1 MHTPVARTN
10 STTTTPTKLTT
21 NKVSFDS
28 HGTPCAGWLTL
39 PLGAGPH
46 PGIVLA
52 HGLGATHDMLMAQYE
67 QHFAQA
73 GVATLAFDYRHTGES
88 GGLPRQR
95 FNMRRHQQDVGAA
108 MGYMQRHESIDS
120 DRVGLWGTSLGAMH
134 VLREASGRSDLAAVV
149 VQSPILHGPAALTRM
164 SWRSVLRLTPAIAHD
179 ALRRAG
185 RAEPRYVPMLGEPG
199 SYAAITIAGALAG
212 WTSTVPP
219 GGTFDNRIAASDV
232 FGIAVT
238 SAKARAKTISAPLL
252 VCVSRRETLMDP
264 RHAEDVGRYAAK
276 GVVRHYDGDHFQV
289 YHSPL
294 LAEILAD
301 QTRFLEEHLGVK
313 GS

>member
-1 MHTPVARTN
+1 MDSPATTN
-10 STTTTPTKLTT
+10 ITTTE
-21 NKVSFDS
+21 VSFDS
-28 HGTPCAGWLTL
+28 QGTRCAGWLTV
-39 PLGAGPH
+39 PVGAGPH
-46 PGIVLA
+46 PGLVLA
-52 HGLGATHDMLMAQYE
+52 HGLGATHDMLMPQYE

-108 MGYMQRHESIDS
+108 LGYMQRHESIHS
-120 DRVGLWGTSLGAMH
+120 KSIGLWGTSLGAMH
-134 VLREASGRSDLAAVV
+134 VLREASERRDLAAVV
-149 VQSPILHGPAALTRM
+149 VQSPILHGPAALSRM
-164 SWRSVLRLTPAIAHD
+164 SWRSALRLTPAIADD

-185 RAEPRYVPMLGEPG
+185 GAQPRYVPMLGEPG
-199 SYAAITIAGALAG
+199 SYAAITIAGALDG
-212 WTSTVPP
+212 WNSTVPP

-238 SAKARAKTISAPLL
+238 SAKARAAKISAPLL
-252 VCVSRRETLMDP
+252 VCVSQRETLMDP
-264 RHAEDVGRYAAK
+264 RHAEDVGRRAAK

-289 YHSPL
+289 YHPPL

-301 QTRFLEEHLGVK
+301 QTRFLQEHLGVK